1 MKTMMNV
8 PELYRKMDVGI
19 VPLRDVEF
27 NHAKSYLKGLEYGA
41 AGIPFIAQAL
51 PEYQLLADSGVGRV
65 ANTPD
70 EWLGHME
77 ELLDPKVRLEERDK
91 NFQIISEKFS
101 MKQRGYDWEEVCKEI
116 LAL

>member
-1 MKTMMNV
+1 
-8 PELYRKMDVGI
+8 MDVGI

-51 PEYQLLADSGVGRV
+51 PEYQILADSGVGRV
-65 ANTPD
+65 ATTPD

-77 ELLDPKVRLEERDK
+77 DLLNPKVRLEERTK
-91 NFQIISEKFS
+91 NFETISEKFS
-101 MKQRGYDWEEVCKEI
+101 MKQRGYEWDEVFKTI